1 MAVSLRREGGKAM
14 ATPKKE
20 KPAETPG
27 YWPTTKI
34 AELFELTA
42 RRIQQLTQD
51 GVLKTHETPAGRR
64 YNVAEAT
71 KDYLR
76 YMRRQLEQKQSAQNN
91 KLETD
96 KLQAEVDIK
105 NAKAR
110 VAELQLAELEGTMH
124 RAEDVEA
131 MTTDLVFSIR
141 SALMAMPGRLAVDT
155 AELTSPAETSVRIQE
170 EVNEILRSLS
180 QYQYDPEEYK
190 KRVKDRQGWA
200 IIEDDEQ
207 TE

>member
-1 MAVSLRREGGKAM
+1 M
-14 ATPKKE
+14 ATPRKE

-27 YWPTTKI
+27 YWPTTKM

-51 GVLKTHETPAGRR
+51 GVLKTRDTPAGRR
-64 YNVAEAT
+64 YNVGEAT
-71 KDYLR
+71 KDYIKYLR
-76 YMRRQLEQKQSAQNN
+76 TQLDRKASAQND

-105 NAKAR
+105 SAKAR

-131 MTTDLVFSIR
+131 ITTDLVFNIR
-141 SALMAMPGRLAVDT
+141 SMLMAMPGRLAVDT
-155 AELTSPAETSVRIQE
+155 AELASPAETSARIQE
-170 EVNEILRSLS
+170 EVNEILLSLS
-180 QYQYDPEEYK
+180 QYHYDPEEYK
-190 KRVKDRQGWA
+190 KRVKNRQGWA
-200 IIEDDEQ
+200 MIEDDEQ
-207 TE
+207 AE

>member
-1 MAVSLRREGGKAM
+1 M
-14 ATPKKE
+14 ATPRKE

-27 YWPTTKI
+27 YWPTTKM

-51 GVLKTHETPAGRR
+51 GVLKTHDTPAGR
-64 YNVAEAT
+64 YNVGEAT
-71 KDYLR
+71 KDYIKYLR
-76 YMRRQLEQKQSAQNN
+76 TQLDRKASAQND

-105 NAKAR
+105 SAKAR

-131 MTTDLVFSIR
+131 ITTDLVFNIR
-141 SALMAMPGRLAVDT
+141 SMLMAMPGRLAVDT
-155 AELTSPAETSVRIQE
+155 AELASPAETSARIQA
-170 EVNEILRSLS
+170 EVNEILLSLS
-180 QYQYDPEEYK
+180 QYHYDPEEYK

-200 IIEDDEQ
+200 MIEDDEQ
-207 TE
+207 AE

>member
-1 MAVSLRREGGKAM
+1 M
-14 ATPKKE
+14 ATPRKE

-27 YWPTTKI
+27 YWPTTKM

-42 RRIQQLTQD
+42 RRIQQLTLD
-51 GVLKTHETPAGRR
+51 GVLKTHDTPAGRR
-64 YNVAEAT
+64 YNVGEAT
-71 KDYLR
+71 KDYIRYLR
-76 YMRRQLEQKQSAQNN
+76 TQLDRKASAQND

-105 NAKAR
+105 SAKAR

-131 MTTDLVFSIR
+131 ITTDLVFNIR
-141 SALMAMPGRLAVDT
+141 SMLMAMPGRLAVDT
-155 AELTSPAETSVRIQE
+155 AELASPAETSARIQE
-170 EVNEILRSLS
+170 EVNEILLSLS
-180 QYQYDPEEYK
+180 QYHYDPEEYK

-200 IIEDDEQ
+200 MIEDDEQ
-207 TE
+207 AE

>member
-1 MAVSLRREGGKAM
+1 M

>member
-1 MAVSLRREGGKAM
+1 M
-14 ATPKKE
+14 ATPRKE

-27 YWPTTKI
+27 YWPTTKM

-51 GVLKTHETPAGRR
+51 GVLKTHE
-64 YNVAEAT
+64 AT
-71 KDYLR
+71 KDYIKYLR
-76 YMRRQLEQKQSAQNN
+76 TQLDRKASAQND

-105 NAKAR
+105 SAKAR

-131 MTTDLVFSIR
+131 ITTDLVFNIR
-141 SALMAMPGRLAVDT
+141 SMLMAMPGRLAVDT
-155 AELTSPAETSVRIQE
+155 AELASPAETSARIQE
-170 EVNEILRSLS
+170 EVNEILLSLS
-180 QYQYDPEEYK
+180 QYHYDPEEYK

-200 IIEDDEQ
+200 MIEDDEQ
-207 TE
+207 AE

>member
-1 MAVSLRREGGKAM
+1 MLGTKNFFQAVSLRREGGQGNGDTEKRKAGRDSGLL
-14 ATPKKE
+14 ADRQK
-20 KPAETPG
+20 G
-27 YWPTTKI
+27 
-34 AELFELTA
+34 ELFEHSA

-51 GVLKTHETPAGRR
+51 GILKTHDTPAGRR
-64 YNVAEAT
+64 YNVGEAT
-71 KDYLR
+71 KDYIKYLR
-76 YMRRQLEQKQSAQNN
+76 QQLDKKQGSQNN

-155 AELTSPAETSVRIQE
+155 AELETPAETSARIQD
-170 EVNEILRSLS
+170 EVNEVLLSLS

-190 KRVKDRQGWA
+190 KRVKDRREA
-200 IIEDDEQ
+200 
-207 TE
+207 